1 MAKRLSEIRSTFK
14 ETLESQ
20 ITGFRVYETRPS
32 SVVVPC
38 MVLQPKPKFVDY
50 LVGMGNSITA
60 IFHLEGLLLV
70 GKINDKAA
78 QNKLDDLMSPDGDLI
93 PVLQALR
100 IPKLINITTAVSGSG
115 YGFYAVGSTDYMGC
129 LIDLDI
135 QTY

>member
-1 MAKRLSEIRSTFK
+1 
-14 ETLESQ
+14 
-20 ITGFRVYETRPS
+20 
-32 SVVVPC
+32 